1 MLLEKIELEPGEEV
15 LTTVRKHW
23 FVIVMQLLSVAM
35 LFIIPF
41 IAIIIL
47 AILPNAAKIFALH
60 TEYRILLTF
69 AVSSWML
76 CVILIGFNTWTHY
89 FLDLW
94 LITDRR
100 IIVIDQRAF
109 FSRKVSSFRL
119 ERLQD
124 IEVEIEGIIATF
136 LDFGTLRAQTASASE
151 NDFTSSGLP
160 NPRELQAVIQ
170 GATDKRLEVLRHQGE
185 AL

>member
-1 MLLEKIELEPGEEV
+1 MLLEKIELEQGEEV

-23 FVIVMQLLSVAM
+23 FVIVMQLLSVGA
-35 LFIIPF
+35 LFLIPF
-41 IAIIIL
+41 LLLLVL
-47 AILPNAAKIFALH
+47 AVMPAAWNAFDLH
-60 TEYRILLTF
+60 AEYLALLTLGI
-69 AVSSWML
+69 SCWML
-76 CVILIGFNTWTHY
+76 WVLLIGFNTWTHY

-124 IEVEIEGIIATF
+124 IEVDITGIIPTF

-160 NPRELQAVIQ
+160 NPRELQALIQ
-170 GATDKRLEVLRHQGE
+170 SATDKRLEFLKHQSD
-185 AL
+185 AM